1 MAFTGE
7 AVRQGNSTRFG
18 VDSVGSTP
26 RAFVSFG
33 GEPYVITRD
42 GLIHITDLENGSGVL
57 IQNSSGYNLSSP
69 DPTCAFVYNA
79 RMYFLDRGGNTLQRF
94 DDPLTGDVSLI
105 DFYTGIT
112 SPSGAASDGTTV
124 WVYDA
129 SFDALHTINPNTAV
143 TTLLGTVGFDVTTP
157 ANGIGGMF
165 YHGGSLYL
173 LDNGTELMF
182 VIEDPSAA
190 TLEATA
196 VDVNVVEFGASQRGV
211 NGGSV
216 HDGEAYMAGG
226 NPDALYRFY
235 NVRWDE
241 TIAAVEVDAG
251 GNGSLDLST
260 ISSDATNFEFVP
272 SYTAPSWLTISG
284 NDLVIT
290 GAPDVTS
297 DTDYS
302 PEVRA
307 IRGSFHE
314 DETLTVRVAA
324 VGSMIVTPSEPRSLL
339 FSTFEDSIVVSW
351 SEASDN
357 GGESPTH
364 YDVRIDGGSWIS
376 TELDT
381 FYVFGNLSPETEY
394 TIEIAQVNSAGRGA
408 IASEDVTTEAA
419 SVVVTTPSSPTSLSL
434 TETHNS
440 IVATW
445 AAAANNGGESPT
457 HYDVRIN
464 NGQWI
469 DTGLDL
475 THTFASLSA
484 ETQYTI
490 EIAQVNSA
498 GRGAVAS
505 ASVTTDAAPV
515 VITVPG
521 APRSLSLAETHNSI
535 VATWRAT
542 ANNGGESPT
551 RYDVRINSGSW
562 IDTGLDLTHTF
573 SNLSAETEYTVEVA
587 QVNSAGRG
595 SAVSATVTTDAAPV
609 VITVPGVPR
618 SLSLAETHN
627 SIVATWRAAANNGGE
642 SPTRYDIRIN
652 SGAWID
658 TGLDLSHTFSGLSP
672 ETQYTVDVAQVN
684 SAGRGADVTRSITT
698 DAAPIVITTPGA
710 PRSLSLT
717 ETHNRIVATWAAAAN
732 NGGEAPSRYDIRI
745 NGGSWVNAGLDLTHA
760 FENLSPETEYTI
772 DVAQVNSAGRGADVT
787 RSITTDTQPTLLA
800 PQDLIVELTPTTA
813 LLKWTGAADAGDLT
827 AYEVSFAEGS
837 TLGSEWVGT
846 DSTRTRFLVKGLK
859 RGTEYTFAVRGVNDY
874 GTGTASGTVTVR
886 TPIASLH
893 NALFFKECVNY
904 FDRGARV
911 SVHGNPSELVRAV
924 ADNNYKTYTRE
935 KDLVINIA
943 VGGNPTRVDAILV
956 KGKGITRHSGAP
968 TGGSGSGWTDVDLPS
983 TVKNWEGTDI
993 NTTVLGFQHHLLLLD
1008 SHFTA
1013 TSVRVRFQG
1022 TNVEI
1027 YEIMLL
1033 EFGISIDANGDFTE
1047 IATNFVDREGVIHS
1061 DPGGGIAYDSSIGD
1075 QRDKWEVDY
1084 VVKIVPGKT
1093 ILETPEEFLYWRS
1106 ENRNHVFC
1114 MEPSRFPWRIF
1125 PSVFVRKSVPL
1136 RYRTDDKTG
1145 GEILSFRVAEQ

>member
-7 AVRQGNSTRFG
+7 AVRQGTADKFG
-18 VDSVGSTP
+18 VGDPGGIP
-26 RAFVSFG
+26 RAFASFR

-42 GLIHITDLENGSGVL
+42 VLVHITDLANGSGVVV
-57 IQNSSGYNLSSP
+57 QNNAEYNLSDS
-69 DPTCAFVYNA
+69 DPACAFVYND
-79 RMYFLDRGGNTLQRF
+79 RLYFLDRNDDILASF
-94 DDPLTGDVSLI
+94 DDPLTGDVS
-105 DFYTGIT
+105 FVAYYTGIT
-112 SPSGAASDGTTV
+112 SPNAAASDGTTV
-124 WVYDA
+124 WIYDTT
-129 SFDALHTINPNTAV
+129 FDTLYTMDPATAATV
-143 TTLLGTVGFDVTTP
+143 SLGPVGFDVTTP
-157 ANGIGGMF
+157 SNNINGMF
-165 YHGGSLYL
+165 HYDGKLYL
-173 LDNGTELMF
+173 LDNGTELLF
-182 VIEDPSAA
+182 VIDDPSAS
-190 TLEATA
+190 TLETTA
-196 VDVNVVEFGASQRGV
+196 VDVSVTAFGVSQVGV
-211 NGGSV
+211 NGGGV

-235 NVRWDE
+235 NVRWDD
-241 TIAAVEVDAG
+241 TIAVIEVDAG

-260 ISSDATNFEFVP
+260 VSKDATSFEFAP
-272 SYTAPSWLTISG
+272 SNTSRSWLTLSG
-284 NDLVIT
+284 MDLVVT
-290 GAPDVTS
+290 NAPDVTA
-297 DTDYS
+297 DTDF
-302 PEVRA
+302 EVQVRA
-307 IRGSFHE
+307 VRGSKHE
-314 DETLTVRVAA
+314 DTTLTVQVS
-324 VGSMIVTPSEPRSLL
+324 VGGTTITTPSAPRSLSL
-339 FSTFEDSIVVSW
+339 SETHNSIVATW
-351 SEASDN
+351 IAASNN
-357 GGESPTH
+357 GGESPSR
-364 YDVRIDGGSWIS
+364 YDIRIDGGSWIA
-376 TELDT
+376 TGLDLTHT
-381 FYVFGNLSPETEY
+381 FSSLSAETEY
-394 TIEIAQVNSAGRGA
+394 TIDVAQVNSAGRGPVV
-408 IASEDVTTEAA
+408 SGSVTTDAAPIVITLSEA
-419 SVVVTTPSSPTSLSL
+419 PRSLSL
-434 TETHNS
+434 TETYNS
-440 IVATW
+440 IIVTW

-464 NGQWI
+464 NGSWI

-475 THTFASLSA
+475 THTFASLSP

-490 EIAQVNSA
+490 DVAQVNSA

-535 VATWRAT
+535 VATWRA
-542 ANNGGESPT
+542 
-551 RYDVRINSGSW
+551 
-562 IDTGLDLTHTF
+562 
-573 SNLSAETEYTVEVA
+573 
-587 QVNSAGRG
+587 
-595 SAVSATVTTDAAPV
+595 
-609 VITVPGVPR
+609 
-618 SLSLAETHN
+618 
-627 SIVATWRAAANNGGE
+627 AANNGGE
-642 SPTRYDIRIN
+642 SPTHYDIRIN
-652 SGAWID
+652 SGAWINA
-658 TGLDLSHTFSGLSP
+658 GLDLSHTFSGLSP

-717 ETHNRIVATWAAAAN
+717 ETHNRIVAVWRAAAD
-732 NGGEAPSRYDIRI
+732 NGGESPTHYDIRI

-787 RSITTDTQPTLLA
+787 RSITTDTQPTLSP

-859 RGTEYTFAVRGVNDY
+859 RGTEYTFSVRGVNDY
-874 GTGTASGTVTVR
+874 GTGTASRPVTQN

-904 FDRGARV
+904 FDDGARV
-911 SVHGNPSELVRAV
+911 SEYGNPSNIIRAV
-924 ADNNYKTYTRE
+924 ADNDYKTYTRE

-943 VGGNPTRVDAILV
+943 VGGNPTRVDAIFV
-956 KGKGITRHSGAP
+956 KAKGVTRHSGTP
-968 TGGSGSGWTDVDLPS
+968 SGDNGTGWTNVNLPF

-1008 SHFTA
+1008 QHFTA

-1061 DPGGGIAYDSSIGD
+1061 DPGGGIAYSPSIGD
-1075 QRDKWEVDY
+1075 QRDKWEIDFTAR
-1084 VVKIVPGKT
+1084 ILPNKT
-1093 ILETPEEFLYWRS
+1093 LLQTPEEFLYWRS
-1106 ENRNHVFC
+1106 ENRNHVHA
-1114 MEPSRFPWRIF
+1114 MEPSRFPWRVF
-1125 PSVFVRKSVPL
+1125 PAVFVRKSVPV
-1136 RYRTDDKTG
+1136 RYRTDDKLG
-1145 GEILSFRVAEQ
+1145 GEVLNFRVAEQ